1 MIEIRFHGA
10 GGHGA
15 VVASKIFAEAA
26 ARSGFQAQSFASY
39 GALRRGGK
47 VESYVRIS
55 DEPVPLRCKMYTPD
69 CLVLMDES
77 FVNDE
82 NAVDGLK
89 ENGKILIN
97 TTKTDEGYPSL
108 QAYQVFTVDAYGIAN
123 EKGLVI
129 PGGLPVINTTLLGAL
144 AGVFKEVSLEDLV
157 QVIKQSTPNPDKNAE
172 CAMEGYKRIASPM
185 AGDARTEQSAETRAP
200 GRRLPAYNQEKMT
213 RCHRCQICYIS
224 CPSLAISFQGD
235 PIEFSVNRAVCTACG
250 ICIEECP
257 REAISWERENDQGH
271 NG

>member
-1 MIEIRFHGA
+1 MLEIRFHGS

-15 VVASKIFAEAA
+15 VVASKFLAEAA

-69 CLVLMDES
+69 YLVLMDES

-82 NAVDGLK
+82 NALDGLK

-97 TTKTDEGYPSL
+97 TTKTDETYPSL

-144 AGVFKEVSLEDLV
+144 AGVLKEVSLEHLV
-157 QVIKQSTPNPDKNAE
+157 QVIKQGTPNPDKNAE
-172 CAMEGYKRIASPM
+172 CAMEGYKRVASSM
-185 AGDARTEQSAETRAP
+185 AGDARTGQAVETAAP
-200 GRRLPAYNQEKMT
+200 KGVPAGRFPAYNQEKMT

-257 REAISWERENDQGH
+257 RQAISWGEE
-271 NG
+271 

>member
-1 MIEIRFHGA
+1 LLEIRFHGA

-15 VVASKIFAEAA
+15 VVASKFLAEAA

-39 GALRRGGK
+39 GARRRGGK

-69 CLVLMDES
+69 CLVLMEES

-82 NAVDGLK
+82 NALDGIK
-89 ENGKILIN
+89 EKGKILIN
-97 TTKTDEGYPSL
+97 TAKTEKDYASL
-108 QAYQVFTVDAYGIAN
+108 HAYRVFTVDAYGIAN

-144 AGVFKEVSLEDLV
+144 AGILDEITLEHLID
-157 QVIKQSTPNPDKNAE
+157 VIKQGTPSPDKNAE
-172 CAMEGYKRIASPM
+172 CAMEGYRRVTSSITSGP
-185 AGDARTEQSAETRAP
+185 RPEQAAETGAP
-200 GRRLPAYNQEKMT
+200 ERRFPSYDPEKMT

-224 CPSLAISFQGD
+224 CPTLAISFKGD
-235 PIEFSVNRAVCTACG
+235 PIAFSVNKAVCNACG

-257 REAISWERENDQGH
+257 RKAISWGAE
-271 NG
+271 